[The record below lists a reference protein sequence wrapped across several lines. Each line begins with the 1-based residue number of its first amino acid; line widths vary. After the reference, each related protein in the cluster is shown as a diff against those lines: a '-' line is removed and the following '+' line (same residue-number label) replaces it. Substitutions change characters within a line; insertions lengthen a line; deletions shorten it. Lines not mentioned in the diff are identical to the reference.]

1 MSMPRLLAPRSFTLA
16 RSASNSPVKKG
27 SAVASA
33 ARKLSGAAKSSLAA
47 TNRALREQ
55 LRQAAPE
62 DAGKM
67 LAAAA
72 PELLANA
79 LLSAADETEAGRELE
94 AAIWMKPS
102 ALALAA
108 ATTIAVFGA
117 RRHKKLR
124 RVATKVATG
133 AAHSLVARVGR
144 RGPAALQ
151 AALGRGNRGTA
162 GVEPVG
168 DAAARPGERT
178 DA

>member
-1 MSMPRLLAPRSFTLA
+1 MEAAWALSLRDQC
-16 RSASNSPVKKG
+16 V
-27 SAVASA
+27 A
-33 ARKLSGAAKSSLAA
+33 ARVPFFFKQWGGVLKRR
-47 TNRALREQ
+47 T
-55 LRQAAPE
+55 
-62 DAGKM
+62 
-67 LAAAA
+67 
-72 PELLANA
+72 
-79 LLSAADETEAGRELE
+79 GREPE
-94 AAIWMKPS
+94 AAIRMKPS
-102 ALALAA
+102 ELALDA
-108 ATTIAVFGA
+108 ATTIAVLGP

-168 DAAARPGERT
+168 DAAPRPGERT